1 MIAFIKINNS
11 WNISTHFTL
20 FKSNFIDITLG
31 NYSQVKTTNLKVLLF
46 IVASSVTN
54 SHKEFCEAFTLYHL
68 FSPQIFEITPYTCP
82 SQYHC

>member
-54 SHKEFCEAFTLYHL
+54 SK
-68 FSPQIFEITPYTCP
+68 P
-82 SQYHC
+82 